1 MAKIKCFVNSV
12 LLWFSI
18 GIVVVMTGL
27 VTYQVITRYVFNRP
41 SATSE
46 VLARYL
52 FVWLTMF
59 GGAYVFGKREH
70 MNIAFL
76 REKLPLP
83 GKMILEILSEL
94 LIAGFAF
101 MVMFYGGR
109 IYALKQ
115 MGSIDP
121 SINVSMGYIYLSL
134 PIAGI
139 VILFYALC
147 NIVDLAGTYKGMR
160 CPIQRY

>member
-1 MAKIKCFVNSV
+1 MLKIKHFVNSI
-12 LLWFSI
+12 LSWFSI
-18 GIVVVMTGL
+18 SIVVVMTVL

-41 SATSE
+41 SAVSE

-76 REKLPLP
+76 REKLPPL
-83 GKMILEILSEL
+83 GKMIMEVLSEF

-121 SINVSMGYIYLSL
+121 SINISMGYIYLSL
-134 PIAGI
+134 PAAGI
-139 VILFYALC
+139 VILFYAIC
-147 NIVDLAGTYKGMR
+147 NIVELAGAYKKKYR
-160 CPIQRY
+160 QRG